1 MYREF
6 ENGMLARFRAMQSK
20 LAETEPEARLY
31 ALVDMGHMS
40 DRERAFLC
48 DGWNSQHRSLY
59 AGSGLDHLEQT
70 GPILFAMPDLQG
82 DQTYTVS
89 FMSGQA
95 NPLMIFWRV
104 LHLAQMDAQ
113 LVSWVW
119 TSCDIEPFVEHLQ
132 TLLHARLGPVDQDAW
147 FFFYQ
152 PGYLRVLHRSL
163 PDDTRSHVFGP
174 CHAWWTLD
182 AKKRLVELAGENC
195 TIPRAWDVFP
205 IPTETVTELQ
215 REVIPRQVLEWL
227 DKATPGLIA
236 SHHANERMEEVG
248 AFVTRAL
255 DYGLSRKT
263 DVAAFVAYGLHY
275 RHNYDTHPALQ
286 QMLADQSVSKLP
298 LIDRYRAIGGDVWQE
313 VLATRQQRVDEEK
326 RANWHSKLQKAG
338 RVKTTLRFV
347 NARGK
352 DIHFVRFWFTDED
365 PAKYQIINDGIKWN
379 PISRSFID
387 RHETDVPVP
396 GARMTVTW
404 GEPYGGFGN
413 KYVLTITGDL
423 PLNENS
429 GVLEVC
435 LSGKDSHAVMYSN
448 DPIDLSKAK
457 NQS

>member
-48 DGWNSQHRSLY
+48 DGWDSQHRSLY

-104 LHLAQMDAQ
+104 LHLAEMDAQ

-132 TLLHARLGPVDQDAW
+132 TLLHARLGPDDEEAW

-152 PGYLRVLHRSL
+152 PSYLRVLYHSL
-163 PDDTRSHVFGP
+163 PDDTRRHVFGP

-227 DKATPGLIA
+227 ACAGLRPLQKNRCRGIRRLRTALPSQLRYAPGIA
-236 SHHANERMEEVG
+236 ADACRSERVE
-248 AFVTRAL
+248 T
-255 DYGLSRKT
+255 
-263 DVAAFVAYGLHY
+263 AADRPISCDRWRRMAG
-275 RHNYDTHPALQ
+275 
-286 QMLADQSVSKLP
+286 SVS
-298 LIDRYRAIGGDVWQE
+298 D
-313 VLATRQQRVDEEK
+313 
-326 RANWHSKLQKAG
+326 
-338 RVKTTLRFV
+338 
-347 NARGK
+347 
-352 DIHFVRFWFTDED
+352 
-365 PAKYQIINDGIKWN
+365 
-379 PISRSFID
+379 
-387 RHETDVPVP
+387 
-396 GARMTVTW
+396 
-404 GEPYGGFGN
+404 
-413 KYVLTITGDL
+413 
-423 PLNENS
+423 
-429 GVLEVC
+429 
-435 LSGKDSHAVMYSN
+435 
-448 DPIDLSKAK
+448 
-457 NQS
+457 